1 MDDLMQFLRD
11 RIDEDESVAR
21 AAGGA
26 NADGLR
32 WLDHGSGSGLVSDDA
47 GMVVTYDAGVSD
59 QHAAHIAHQDPA
71 RALREVEA
79 KRGLLKRYEEP
90 ETSAVLPDSS
100 NKLTAGVE
108 RTVLLEVF
116 RHLTLPYADHP
127 DYREEWR
134 P

>member
-1 MDDLMQFLRD
+1 MDDLMRFLGD
-11 RIDEDESVAR
+11 RLDEDESVAR
-21 AAGGA
+21 AAGGRS
-26 NADGLR
+26 ADGLR
-32 WLDHGSGSGLVSDDA
+32 WLDHGSGSGLVSDDT
-47 GMVVTYDAGVSD
+47 GMVVTHNTGVSD

-71 RALREVEA
+71 RTLREVEA

-90 ETSAVLPDSS
+90 EASAALPDSF

-108 RTVLLEVF
+108 RAVLLEVF